1 MNLLDY
7 LAGVKPI
14 VKSRFKKL
22 QQIRLE
28 AELYFMNNF
37 KSITLFNSGFLD
49 DSRLYGDGYDFQVSV
64 NEKSYLAEVKG
75 IREKKSA
82 FRLTENEYN
91 KTIEYKDDYV
101 VAVLINLND
110 SPRIL
115 AIPNSIQTR
124 EVGD

>member
-110 SPRIL
+110 SLRIL